1 MKVIVNRQCKS
12 RFRGEIISSVMLILV
27 LLHYTPCVFSQY
39 SVITDGTIV
48 SASGGTITLNNSLVN
63 NGSFLNTD
71 NKIVFT
77 GADRTIGGTSPVSF
91 DNLTIET
98 GSTTLVNTAGQTVSG
113 ILLCNGSLNAGG
125 KMTLLST
132 ATGTALIDGSG
143 TGNVTGNITMQRYLP
158 SGFGYKYL
166 SSPFQDAVVDEL
178 GEEIDLLAAFS
189 AIYSYDENRTSSG
202 WVSYKN
208 PSGLLNPLAGY
219 SANFGASTLP
229 ETAEIEGVVS
239 NGNIEVTLYNHNQP
253 YTKGFNLVGN
263 PYPSPIDWDAPSGW
277 TKDNID
283 NALYYFKADTTDQY
297 AGTYSTYIAGMSSD
311 GLADNI
317 IPSMQGF
324 FIHVSDG
331 AWPVTGTL
339 GVNNSVRITDMTGP
353 YLKSAQAETPAFIR
367 FTAGFSDDSLSFDPL
382 CIYFDAGATNGFD
395 GQYDAL
401 KLFNT
406 DTRVTNFYSFGN
418 DSSRLSINA
427 LQLNDSSL
435 FKVRL
440 GLKTNREG
448 YVIFSIKDVTGAFKY
463 NYISITDVVTG
474 MTQDLDNDRYY
485 KVKLAPGNYQQRF
498 FINFSNLKTS
508 VPETVYD
515 TEWFKIY
522 SAHGVLKTEI
532 DLPECR
538 NGQLRIY
545 NLAGENLYVQNIR
558 EPGYHEFNPAVA
570 DGIYLVTFTSGQS
583 RASGKVFIQNR

>member
-1 MKVIVNRQCKS
+1 MKGIVKKPGKS
-12 RFRGEIISSVMLILV
+12 RFMRKLITSVIIILILLQFSPCINAQYSIISA
-27 LLHYTPCVFSQY
+27 
-39 SVITDGTIV
+39 GTIV
-48 SASGGTITLNNSLVN
+48 TANGVTVTMNNSLVN
-63 NGSFLNTD
+63 NGSFINTD
-71 NKIVFT
+71 NEIVFA

-98 GSTTLVNTAGQTVSG
+98 GSTTVVNTAGQTISG

-125 KMTLLST
+125 NITLLST

-143 TGNVTGNITMQRYLP
+143 TGSVTGNITMQRYLS

-166 SSPFQDAVVDEL
+166 SSPFQDALVAEL

-189 AIYSYDENRTSSG
+189 SIYRYDENRTTSG

-208 PSGLLNPLAGY
+208 PAGLLNPLAGY
-219 SANFGASTLP
+219 SANFGSSALP

-239 NGNIEVTLYNHNQP
+239 NGNLEVTLFNHNHP

-263 PYPSPIDWDAPSGW
+263 PYPSPIDWDATTGW
-277 TKDNID
+277 TRDNID
-283 NALYYFKADTTDQY
+283 NAVYYFKADSSDQY
-297 AGTYSTYIAGMSSD
+297 VGTYSTYVAGMSSD

-324 FIHVSDG
+324 FVHVSDG

-339 GVNNSVRITDMTGP
+339 GVTNSIRITDMTGP
-353 YLKSAQAETPAFIR
+353 FLKSAEAESPAFIR
-367 FTAGFSDDSLSFDPL
+367 FTAGYSDDSLSFDPL

-406 DTRVTNFYSFGN
+406 DSRVTNFYSFGN

-427 LQLNDSSL
+427 LQLNDSS
-435 FKVRL
+435 FCKVRL
-440 GLKTNREG
+440 GLKTNRDG
-448 YVIFSIKDVTGAFKY
+448 YVMFSIKDITGEFKY

-474 MTQDLDNDRYY
+474 LTQDLDNDRYY
-485 KVKLAPGNYQQRF
+485 KVNLAAGNYQHRF
-498 FINFSNLKTS
+498 FINLSNLKTS

-515 TEWFKIY
+515 AEWFKIY
-522 SAHGVLKTEI
+522 SSHGVLKTEI
-532 DLPECR
+532 DLPECD
-538 NGQLRIY
+538 NGLLKIY
-545 NLAGENLYVQNIR
+545 SLAGEILFVQNIR
-558 EPGYHEFNPAVA
+558 QPGYHEFNPYVA

-583 RASGKVFIQNR
+583 RVSGKVFIQNR

>member
-1 MKVIVNRQCKS
+1 MKGIMKKPCKS
-12 RFRGEIISSVMLILV
+12 GTLGKGLSSVIIIML
-27 LLHYTPCVFSQY
+27 LLQNSPHIYSQY
-39 SVITDGTIV
+39 SVISEGTIF
-48 SASGGTITLNNSLVN
+48 SANGGTITLNTSLVN
-63 NGSFLNTD
+63 NGSFINAD
-71 NKIVFT
+71 DEIVFT

-91 DNLTIET
+91 ANLTIQT
-98 GSTTLVNTAGQTVSG
+98 GSTTVVNTAGQTVSG
-113 ILLCNGSLNAGG
+113 ILLSNGSLNAGG
-125 KMTLLST
+125 NITLLST
-132 ATGTALIDGSG
+132 ASGTALIDGSG
-143 TGNVTGNITMQRYLP
+143 TGTVTGNITMQRYLP
-158 SGFGYKYL
+158 TGFGYKYL
-166 SSPFQDAVVDEL
+166 SSPFQAAAVAEL

-189 AIYSYDENRTSSG
+189 SIYRYDENRTSTG

-208 PSGLLNPLAGY
+208 PSGLLNPLEGY

-239 NGNIEVTLYNHNQP
+239 NGNFEVTLYNHNHP

-277 TKDNID
+277 TRDKID
-283 NALYYFKADTTDQY
+283 NAVYYFKADSSDQY

-324 FIHVSDG
+324 FVHVSDG

-339 GVNNSVRITDMTGP
+339 GVNNSVRVTDMASP
-353 YLKSAQAETPAFIR
+353 FLKSAQAETPAFVR
-367 FTAGFSDDSLSFDPL
+367 FTAGYADDSLSFDPL

-435 FKVRL
+435 FNVRL
-440 GLKTNREG
+440 GLKTNRDG
-448 YVIFSIKDVTGAFKY
+448 YVIFSIKDITGEFKY

-474 MTQDLDNDRYY
+474 LTQDLDNDRYY
-485 KVKLAPGNYQQRF
+485 KVNLPAGNYQQRF
-498 FINFSNLKTS
+498 FINLSNLKTS
-508 VPETVYD
+508 VSKTVYD

-522 SAHGVLKTEI
+522 SAHGVLKAEI
-532 DLPECR
+532 DLPQCS
-538 NGQLRIY
+538 NGQLKIY
-545 NLAGENLYVQNIR
+545 NLAGESLFVQNIR

-583 RASGKVFIQNR
+583 RASEKVYIQNR

>member
-1 MKVIVNRQCKS
+1 MKVIVKKTSKS
-12 RFRGEIISSVMLILV
+12 RFRGNVISSVILILV
-27 LLHYTPCVFSQY
+27 LLQYSPGVFSQY
-39 SVITDGTIV
+39 SVISEGTIV
-48 SASGGTITLNNSLVN
+48 SASGGTITINNSLVN
-63 NGSFLNTD
+63 NGSFINTD

-166 SSPFQDAVVDEL
+166 SSPFQDAVVAEL

-189 AIYSYDENRTSSG
+189 AIYRYDENRTSGG

-253 YTKGFNLVGN
+253 YTKGFNLIGN

-297 AGTYSTYIAGMSSD
+297 AGTYSTYVAGMSSD

-427 LQLNDSSL
+427 LQLNDSS
-435 FKVRL
+435 
-440 GLKTNREG
+440 
-448 YVIFSIKDVTGAFKY
+448 Y
-463 NYISITDVVTG
+463 
-474 MTQDLDNDRYY
+474 M
-485 KVKLAPGNYQQRF
+485 
-498 FINFSNLKTS
+498 
-508 VPETVYD
+508 
-515 TEWFKIY
+515 
-522 SAHGVLKTEI
+522 
-532 DLPECR
+532 
-538 NGQLRIY
+538 
-545 NLAGENLYVQNIR
+545 
-558 EPGYHEFNPAVA
+558 
-570 DGIYLVTFTSGQS
+570 
-583 RASGKVFIQNR
+583 

>member
-1 MKVIVNRQCKS
+1 MVVT
-12 RFRGEIISSVMLILV
+12 LW
-27 LLHYTPCVFSQY
+27 LLFNHANAFSQIT
-39 SVITDGTIV
+39 VIAPGAGVTGV
-48 SASGGTITLNNSLVN
+48 GGTISITTDLIN
-63 NGSFLNTD
+63 NGSFINTD

-91 DNLTIET
+91 DNLTIEA

-113 ILLCNGSLNAGG
+113 ILLCNGALNAGG

-132 ATGTALIDGSG
+132 ATGTALIDGTG

-166 SSPFQDAVVDEL
+166 SSPFQDAVVAEL
-178 GEEIDLLAAFS
+178 GEEIDLLSSFS
-189 AIYSYDENRTSSG
+189 TIYRYDENRTSGG

-219 SANFGASTLP
+219 SANFGASKLP

-239 NGNIEVTLYNHNQP
+239 NGSLEVTLYNHNHP

-283 NALYYFKADTTDQY
+283 NAVYYFRADSTDQY
-297 AGTYSTYIAGMSSD
+297 AGTYSAYIAGMSSD
-311 GLADNI
+311 GMADNI

-324 FIHVSDG
+324 FVHVTDG
-331 AWPVTGTL
+331 AWPVAGTL

-353 YLKSAQAETPAFIR
+353 FLKSAQAETPAFIR
-367 FTAGFSDDSLSFDPL
+367 FTAGYSDDSLSFDPL

-406 DTRVTNFYSFGN
+406 DSRVTNFYSFGN
-418 DSSRLSINA
+418 DSSKLSINA

-435 FKVRL
+435 CKVRL
-440 GLKTNREG
+440 GLKTQRDG
-448 YVIFSIKDVTGAFKY
+448 YVIFSIKDITGAFKY

-474 MTQDLDNDRYY
+474 MTQDLDNNRYY
-485 KVKLAPGNYQQRF
+485 KVNLAAGNYQHRF

-515 TEWFKIY
+515 SEWFKLY
-522 SAHGVLKTEI
+522 SAHGVVKTEI

-538 NGQLRIY
+538 NGQLKIY

-570 DGIYLVTFTSGQS
+570 DGIYLVTFTSDQS